1 MNPELLT
8 CTLMYIP
15 VLRQQSHTFWPLHA
29 KKSIKIREIMLIKD
43 MDTVAETTERWPK
56 TSWREN

>member
-29 KKSIKIREIMLIKD
+29 KKKALKLMLFIREIMLIKD
-43 MDTVAETTERWPK
+43 MDTVAETTER
-56 TSWREN
+56 

>member
-15 VLRQQSHTFWPLHA
+15 VLRQQSQTFWPLHA
-29 KKSIKIREIMLIKD
+29 KKALKLMLFIREIMLIKD
-43 MDTVAETTERWPK
+43 MDTVAETTER
-56 TSWREN
+56 